1 MKKVEIKDQKSPST
15 NGGKKSFLNP
25 HEVIA
30 LVLTTFICGFILLPK
45 FTANKTSEFK
55 ASSLEDYILLGYG
68 VSAIT
73 ATGSK
78 DSPFHTDVYFM
89 YYEDN
94 GTDAEY
100 ARVNDIFQY
109 TVPKIHALSDRYNY
123 YYTETIYPDEEGFF
137 VDSILNHP
145 IPNPAVVYQKTN
157 PFPQSETRLN
167 NLRVLNEN
175 LNKGPLEIPF
185 DLYNLLTIGKEMT
198 IYTNSGYNMFVGSL
212 SSFWDQQ
219 NDLTNNDYP
228 QLNDPR
234 ANTDEGRANRTLV
247 DRLQSY
253 IPLTEEEVNATLSLS
268 TVDGKYYANFVAP
281 GVEVGDLTITV
292 GGIAKG
298 YCNEIIET
306 QMQSN
311 ELGKGVIYGGAS
323 SINALSG
330 YIDPSLPWKLAI
342 QSNAVANSANGFDA
356 KAFGFSY
363 LGAFGMS
370 TSGGDSLWS
379 NYYFEDDEGNIFHRH
394 HIIDART
401 GEPSNYGIVDVNVLS
416 NFLTGSRLDALTTA
430 LMCLPI
436 SEGEN
441 LLENIRQDY
450 TAEDNDILYGAWL
463 LQAGNTNVF
472 NIKAEAEYIPLLSEL
487 NDVKISKI

>member
-1 MKKVEIKDQKSPST
+1 MKKVEIKDQKSTST

-55 ASSLEDYILLGYG
+55 ASSLEDYVLLGYG

-73 ATGSK
+73 AAGSK

-137 VDSILNHP
+137 VDSILNHS

-157 PFPQSETRLN
+157 PFPQSENRLN

-234 ANTDEGRANRTLV
+234 ANTDEG
-247 DRLQSY
+247 
-253 IPLTEEEVNATLSLS
+253 P
-268 TVDGKYYANFVAP
+268 P
-281 GVEVGDLTITV
+281 TI
-292 GGIAKG
+292 
-298 YCNEIIET
+298 
-306 QMQSN
+306 
-311 ELGKGVIYGGAS
+311 LH
-323 SINALSG
+323 SIN
-330 YIDPSLPWKLAI
+330 
-342 QSNAVANSANGFDA
+342 
-356 KAFGFSY
+356 
-363 LGAFGMS
+363 
-370 TSGGDSLWS
+370 
-379 NYYFEDDEGNIFHRH
+379 R
-394 HIIDART
+394 R
-401 GEPSNYGIVDVNVLS
+401 
-416 NFLTGSRLDALTTA
+416 GS
-430 LMCLPI
+430 
-436 SEGEN
+436 
-441 LLENIRQDY
+441 
-450 TAEDNDILYGAWL
+450 
-463 LQAGNTNVF
+463 
-472 NIKAEAEYIPLLSEL
+472 
-487 NDVKISKI
+487 